1 VYARY
6 RDAPEDRP
14 IPVNFSIVRTNLTPE
29 AAEAVEQMLQYG
41 TPVSLPESAVTDVN
55 IDIPGGLGINGG
67 GGSIWLGP
75 AHAIDA
81 EPGRAV
87 RAILPPGSADPE
99 AQLTF
104 VMEPAT
110 SGVSGGIRVHGVDSA
125 GVMDGTIIIDPP
137 AGDGI
142 RQVRLSVTVIDPKG
156 KPVGQVLP
164 GLRFMRQ
171 FRGPGR
177 LAFGAEY
184 SLLTTA
190 SAFSL
195 SESSPTISATALEY
209 VEALEAI
216 SRRSGKMILL
226 PDLTEV
232 PEDEYKEIIGIGRV
246 LRGEQS
252 PLT

>member
-1 VYARY
+1 
-6 RDAPEDRP
+6 
-14 IPVNFSIVRTNLTPE
+14 
-29 AAEAVEQMLQYG
+29 
-41 TPVSLPESAVTDVN
+41 
-55 IDIPGGLGINGG
+55 
-67 GGSIWLGP
+67 
-75 AHAIDA
+75 
-81 EPGRAV
+81 
-87 RAILPPGSADPE
+87 
-99 AQLTF
+99 
-104 VMEPAT
+104 
-110 SGVSGGIRVHGVDSA
+110 
-125 GVMDGTIIIDPP
+125 MDGTIIIDPP

-156 KPVGQVLP
+156 KPVGQALP

-184 SLLTTA
+184 SPLTTA